1 MSKSIFEL
9 FNEQNPKAE
18 QHAVDEKVVLRE
30 PETEAEKIVEK
41 TEPKPEPKTEPK
53 PEPKTE
59 PETAPTPEPKSEPVP
74 TYNKESEVNN
84 NV

>member
-41 TEPKPEPKTEPK
+41 TEPKPEPKTEP
-53 PEPKTE
+53 
-59 PETAPTPEPKSEPVP
+59 ETAPTPEPKSEPVP